1 MKFNIKKDI
10 RPERNAMTSRRT
22 ALKLGAA
29 VAGSFMI
36 NRGALAADNIRL
48 IVPWGQGGQVDQLF
62 QLIQGPFTK
71 AIGMPVVIDIV
82 TGDGAKLATQ
92 ETIRSKPDSCTLLIN
107 CPDIL
112 AGWEFEGDKLLAD
125 LRPVA
130 KLTRGMSLAIAVRED
145 SALKDWQGMST
156 ASKSSGLTMATSELA
171 MRLLHGDCETD
182 GSTALGMV
190 KKRTGI
196 SFTIQPSNGFASSAA
211 ILLSGKADLA
221 LVATDLVQTYNE
233 KASVRDK
240 LRLLA
245 TFGAERAPELPNV
258 PTFAEI
264 VGDPKAASTTSYAA
278 WSAATA
284 DKAFTDKATAAL
296 LSIAE
301 NEAMHAE
308 ARKLR
313 IPLQINGP
321 QVVLETL
328 ARDRRVLKDVYG

>member
-1 MKFNIKKDI
+1 
-10 RPERNAMTSRRT
+10 MTSRRT

-36 NRGALAADNIRL
+36 NRGALAADSIRV
-48 IVPWGQGGQVDQLF
+48 IVLWAQGSVVSEIY
-62 QLIQGPFTK
+62 QLIQEPLAK
-71 AIGMPVVIDIV
+71 AMGMPVVIDFV
-82 TGDGAKLATQ
+82 TGDGAKLGTR
-92 ETIRSKPDSCTLLIN
+92 ETIRSKPDSRTLLFHNISL
-107 CPDIL
+107 L
-112 AGWEFEGDKLLAD
+112 ALWEYKGDNLLAD

-130 KLTRGMSLAIAVRED
+130 KLTRGMSQAFGVRED

-156 ASKSSGLTMATSELA
+156 AWKSSGLTMATTGSA
-171 MRLLHGDCETD
+171 PLLFD
-182 GSTALGMV
+182 MV

-196 SFTIQPSNGFASSAA
+196 FFTEQPTNSWGSSARL
-211 ILLSGKADLA
+211 LLSGKADLA
-221 LVATDLVQTYNE
+221 HFGTDWALTYNE
-233 KASVRDK
+233 KASAKDK
-240 LRLLA
+240 LRFLA
-245 TFGAERAPELPNV
+245 TFGAQRAPELPDV

-264 VGDPKAASTTSYAA
+264 VGDHKAAFTHSFSV

-296 LSIAE
+296 LSIAG

-313 IPLQINGP
+313 IPLQIDGP
-321 QVVLETL
+321 QVMLETL

>member
-1 MKFNIKKDI
+1 
-10 RPERNAMTSRRT
+10 MTSRRT

-36 NRGALAADNIRL
+36 NRGALAADSIRV
-48 IVPWGQGGQVDQLF
+48 IVPWGQGGQVDQIY
-62 QLIQGPFTK
+62 QLIQEPLAK
-71 AIGMPVVIDIV
+71 AVGMPVVIDFV
-82 TGDGAKLATQ
+82 TGDGAKLGTR
-92 ETIRSKPDSCTLLIN
+92 ETIRSKPDSRTLLIN
-107 CPDIL
+107 SPDLL
-112 AGWEFEGDKLLAD
+112 ARFEFEGDKLLAD

-130 KLTRGMSLAIAVRED
+130 KLTRGLSHAIAVRED

-156 ASKSSGLTMATSELA
+156 ASKSSALTMPEGGSE
-171 MRLLHGDCETD
+171 RLLLD
-182 GSTALGMV
+182 MV

-196 SFTIQPSNGFASSAA
+196 SFTMQPSNSWASSAA
-211 ILLSGKADLA
+211 LLLSGKADLA
-221 LVATDLVQTYNE
+221 HFGADWALTYNE
-233 KASVRDK
+233 TASAKDK
-240 LRLLA
+240 LRFLA
-245 TFGAERAPELPNV
+245 TFRAQRAPELPNV

-264 VGDPKAASTTSYAA
+264 VGDPKAAGTYSYAV

-296 LSIAE
+296 LSIAG

-313 IPLQINGP
+313 IPLQIDGP

-328 ARDRRVLKDVYG
+328 ARDRRVIQDVLG